1 MKIFKHDQVG
11 KQSDKSVDQK
21 NKIEIEQS
29 VRQEIL

>member
-11 KQSDKSVDQK
+11 KQLDKSVDQK